1 MFSLHFISQCEALNG
16 VSFSQESQEIV
27 VFVFLTFKVCLYCIL
42 MVDGCILVVCKFMA
56 AFVTVCE
63 CVYVCVFMFFYDV
76 QSCIYSTSVFICVNS
91 ASLQLFVNMKKVVK

>member
-1 MFSLHFISQCEALNG
+1 M
-16 VSFSQESQEIV
+16 
-27 VFVFLTFKVCLYCIL
+27 FVFLTFKVCLYCIL

-63 CVYVCVFMFFYDV
+63 YERMCACVFMFFYDV

-91 ASLQLFVNMKKVVK
+91 ASIQLFVNMKKVVK